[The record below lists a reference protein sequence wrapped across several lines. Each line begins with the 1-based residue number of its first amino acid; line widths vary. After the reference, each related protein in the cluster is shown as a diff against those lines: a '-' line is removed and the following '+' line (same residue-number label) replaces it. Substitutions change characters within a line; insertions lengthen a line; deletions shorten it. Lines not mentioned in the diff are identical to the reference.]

1 MNIFYKAYC
10 RLYQLCFKI
19 ALPFLPYRKPIILD
33 SEDAIIDVL
42 KEKSINSV
50 LIATGKGIVNA
61 GLLSPLTD
69 ILDNSDIRYVIYDGT
84 VPNPTIDN
92 IEKARKIYIDNKLC
106 GIIAIGGGSVLDLAK
121 IVGARVVKPNK
132 NVNQMKGLLKIR
144 KKIPLLIAVP
154 TTSGTG
160 SEVTIAAV
168 ITDNKTHHK
177 YPINDFCLIP
187 EYAVL
192 DYRNTLG
199 LPKSI
204 TSTTGMDA
212 LTHAVE
218 AYVSNTRTKET
229 KKMSLTAIKLIV
241 ENITVCYHNPD
252 NKEARKNML
261 YASHYAGIAFTKA
274 YVGYVHAIAHALGGK
289 YNIAHGL
296 ANAIILPIIL
306 EEYGP
311 SVYKKIKE
319 IAIYSGLATNDD
331 SPKIA
336 TEKFIKWIYAANKEM
351 DIPINIASIKEK
363 DIDEIAS
370 FAIKEANPLYPVPKL
385 MNKNEIKRIIYKI
398 KFKNEKTID

>member
-1 MNIFYKAYC
+1 MNIFNKAYC
-10 RLYQLCFKI
+10 RFYQLCFKI

-33 SEDAIIDVL
+33 SEDAIISVL
-42 KEKSINSV
+42 KEKNINSV
-50 LIATGKGIVNA
+50 LIATGKGIINT
-61 GLLSPLTD
+61 GLLNPLIT
-69 ILDNSDIRYVIYDGT
+69 ILDNNDIKYVIYDGT
-84 VPNPTIDN
+84 VPNPTITN
-92 IEKARKIYIDNKLC
+92 IEDARKIYIDNKLC

-121 IVGARVVKPNK
+121 IVGARVARPNK
-132 NVNQMKGLLKIR
+132 NVIQMKGLLKIR
-144 KKIPLLIAVP
+144 KKTPLLIAIP

-168 ITDNKTHHK
+168 ITDDKTHHK

-199 LPKSI
+199 LPPFI
-204 TSTTGMDA
+204 TATTGMDA

-218 AYVSNTRTKET
+218 AYISNTRTKET
-229 KKMSLTAIKLIV
+229 KKMSLIATKLIV
-241 ENITVCYHNPD
+241 ENIKICYHSPD
-252 NKEARKNML
+252 NKEARRNML

-296 ANAIILPIIL
+296 ANAIILPIML
-306 EEYGP
+306 DEYGS
-311 SVYKKIKE
+311 SVYKKIKSL
-319 IAIYSGLATNDD
+319 AVYSGLANKED

-336 TEKFIKWIYAANKEM
+336 TKKFINWIYKTNKEM
-351 DIPINIASIKEK
+351 NIPLCIESIDEK

-385 MNKNEIKRIIYKI
+385 MTKKDIKKVVHIIKNKK
-398 KFKNEKTID
+398 

>member
-1 MNIFYKAYC
+1 MNVFYKAYC

-33 SEDAIIDVL
+33 SEEAIIGVL
-42 KEKSINSV
+42 KEKNINSV

-61 GLLSPLTD
+61 GLLSPLTA
-69 ILDNSDIRYVIYDGT
+69 ILDNNNIRYVIYDGT

-92 IEKARKIYIDNKLC
+92 IEEARKIYIGNKLC

-121 IVGARVVKPNK
+121 IVGARVAKPNK
-132 NVNQMKGLLKIR
+132 SVSQMKGQLKIR
-144 KKIPLLIAVP
+144 KKIPLLIAIP

-168 ITDNKTHHK
+168 ITDSKTHHK

-218 AYVSNTRTKET
+218 AYISNTRTKET
-229 KKMSLTAIKLIV
+229 KKMSLTAIKQIV
-241 ENITVCYHNPD
+241 ENIKICYHNPD

-296 ANAIILPIIL
+296 ANAIILPIML
-306 EEYGP
+306 EEYGS

-319 IAIYSGLATNDD
+319 IAVYSGLAFNND

-336 TEKFIKWIYAANKEM
+336 TKKFIDWIYAANKEM
-351 DIPINIASIKEK
+351 DISINIASIEEK

-370 FAIKEANPLYPVPKL
+370 FAVKEANPLYPVPKL
-385 MNKNEIKRIIYKI
+385 MSKNEIKQVIYKI